1 MNILKNQQGIALIT
15 VLLFSMVAFGVVTGA
30 YYMVTSH
37 SKISG
42 MNKRYMSEIEVA
54 RGIAEY
60 VVGELKNGTAT
71 CNTGSPCC
79 SATSCKDGLSSS
91 GICQPGKTID
101 IHGAV
106 CTALGRTSAGNSC
119 DNVTA
124 CMMSKNDY
132 TEINPNKFGADKS
145 VKVSVYS
152 INVQSK
158 KPSGEKANIDFVV
171 RM

>member
-37 SKISG
+37 SKMSG
-42 MNKRYMSEIEVA
+42 MNQRYLSEIEVA

-60 VVGELKNGTAT
+60 VVGELKNGTAK

-79 SATSCKDGLSSS
+79 STASCSGGLPSS
-91 GICQPGKTID
+91 GTCSNTID

-119 DNVTA
+119 NNVTA
-124 CMMSKNDY
+124 CMMSKQDY
-132 TEINPNKFGADKS
+132 TEINPNKPGADKS

-152 INVQSK
+152 INVQST